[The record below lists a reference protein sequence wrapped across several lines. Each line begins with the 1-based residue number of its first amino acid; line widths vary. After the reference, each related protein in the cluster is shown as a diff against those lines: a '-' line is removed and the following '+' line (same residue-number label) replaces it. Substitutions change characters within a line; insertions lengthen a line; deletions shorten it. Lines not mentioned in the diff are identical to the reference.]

1 MLSMLRL
8 HRLRSGRSAL
18 NTGIPYTFIRP
29 AITVLSGAAILY
41 AIGRY
46 LGWWVTGA
54 IIAVGLGDAVWCA
67 IQLRPWRSK

>member
-1 MLSMLRL
+1 MRSMLRL

-18 NTGIPYTFIRP
+18 NTGTPNTFIRA

-54 IIAVGLGDAVWCA
+54 IVVVGLGDAAWCA
-67 IQLRPWRSK
+67 LQL